1 MVFLYEKLPLALLK
15 RKKNELKNEGKVAR
29 WLTPL
34 ELHIFPKLG
43 DMPITELTQV
53 DIKGC
58 ISPIW
63 KTKNETA
70 NKLYPA

>member
-1 MVFLYEKLPLALLK
+1 M
-15 RKKNELKNEGKVAR
+15 KNEGKVAR